1 MSFGGGLAIDGY
13 ERKKEPNPFNYT
25 DDEKQDKLLALKTM
39 KELWP
44 NVPEFYADLVY
55 DLCKN
60 TSPEEMEK
68 IKWKVDN
75 EPTRHVIPEVLI
87 SNKMEIIDKEDS
99 LEFKK
104 DNLELN
110 E

>member
-1 MSFGGGLAIDGY
+1 MKGAPLHIDGLQ
-13 ERKKEPNPFNYT
+13 RKEEPNPFNYT

-44 NVPEFYADLVY
+44 GVPEFYAELVY

-75 EPTRHVIPEVLI
+75 EPTRHIIPEVLM

-104 DNLELN
+104 DNLELK

>member
-1 MSFGGGLAIDGY
+1 MSFGGGLAVDEY
-13 ERKKEPNPFNYT
+13 KRKEEPNPFNYT

-44 NVPEFYADLVY
+44 SVPEFYADLVY

-60 TSPEEMEK
+60 TSAEEMEK

-75 EPTRHVIPEVLI
+75 EPTRHVIPQVLI

-99 LEFKK
+99 LEFKS
-104 DNLELN
+104 DNLKLKE
-110 E
+110 

>member
-1 MSFGGGLAIDGY
+1 MKGAPLHIDGLKRT
-13 ERKKEPNPFNYT
+13 EEPNPFNYT
-25 DDEKQDKLLALKTM
+25 DDEKQEKLIALKTM
-39 KELWP
+39 RELWP
-44 NVPEFYADLVY
+44 GVPEFYADLVY

-75 EPTRHVIPEVLI
+75 EPTRHIIPDILT
-87 SNKMEIIDKEDS
+87 SNKMEIVDREDS

>member
-1 MSFGGGLAIDGY
+1 MKGAPIHIDGY
-13 ERKKEPNPFNYT
+13 ERKEQPNPFSYT
-25 DDEKQDKLLALKTM
+25 DEEKQDKIIALKLM
-39 KELWP
+39 KDLYP
-44 NVPEFYADLVY
+44 SVPEFYADLVY

-60 TSPEEMEK
+60 TSEEELEK

-75 EPTRHVIPEVLI
+75 EPTRHTIPEILI

-99 LEFKK
+99 LEFKR